1 MLKLSIDTRSLD
13 KMARDLAKYKGTTRK
28 HLSGATNL
36 AAMDAKE
43 HLVSVTPRYINK
55 PTRWTLNS
63 TFLKQSNQKNL
74 EVTLGFKDYA
84 VKGTPAADY
93 LQPMIKGGARHRKG
107 GENLIRGIAGARYM
121 VPTGVTPV
129 KFNQYGNISSGM
141 YQKIYS
147 DLRVQRDSGSTS
159 NRRTRRRTE
168 YNRDSKGRFS
178 PGITKDKTRFF
189 VGNPD
194 DRGFGIYARVGRNK
208 SGFHTIFTLHT
219 RAPQYQARFPVSD
232 ILQKEFDRKFPSIFS
247 RLVYKAHKT

>member
-13 KMARDLAKYKGTTRK
+13 KMAKDLAQYKGTTRK
-28 HLSGATNL
+28 HLSGAMNL
-36 AAMDAKE
+36 AAKDAKE

-63 TFLKQSNQKNL
+63 TFLKQSNQNNL

-107 GENLIRGIAGARYM
+107 GENLIRGIAGTRYM
-121 VPTGVTPV
+121 VPTGVHPV
-129 KFNQYGNISSGM
+129 KFNQYGNISNGM

-147 DLRVQRDSGSTS
+147 DLRVLRQVGLTS
-159 NRRTRRRTE
+159 NRAAGTR
-168 YNRDSKGRFS
+168 S
-178 PGITKDKTRFF
+178 RFF
-189 VGNPD
+189 VGKP
-194 DRGFGIYARVGRNK
+194 GGLPLGIYARVGRNK